1 MATVFTIAILSFV
14 AWLHAVILRIS
25 KSKEEYNKYVFVSA
39 ILMYLSCNYIQAQ
52 TFQHKTIFNLAF
64 IVYSLVSIPIHIWL
78 ITSRTKSR
86 RNATH

>member
-25 KSKEEYNKYVFVSA
+25 TSKEEYNKYVFISA

-64 IVYSLVSIPIHIWL
+64 IAYSLVSIPIHIWL
-78 ITSRTKSR
+78 LSAWTKSKR
-86 RNATH
+86 KPTH